1 MSDPN
6 DIFEVDTQ
14 EAVTWLGAVATLDEA
29 HAAIRR
35 RAPNASGEYIV
46 VEQGSGRKLI
56 VRRDAE

>member
-35 RAPNASGEYIV
+35 RAPTHQDNILWSSKALG
-46 VEQGSGRKLI
+46 GN
-56 VRRDAE
+56 